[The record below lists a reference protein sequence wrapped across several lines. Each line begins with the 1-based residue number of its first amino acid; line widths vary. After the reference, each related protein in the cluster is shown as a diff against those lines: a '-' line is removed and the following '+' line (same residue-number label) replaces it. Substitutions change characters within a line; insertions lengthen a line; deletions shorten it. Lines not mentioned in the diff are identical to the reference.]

1 MLEKNVLFAVDDI
14 QRIEFSDYPDD
25 EFAIAKVGFLSTRPN
40 AHGLIISED
49 VLRACAQSAL
59 GKWMVAKMERGDAT
73 THLPDEVIMGMIPK
87 NQDIEFIEDSDGYL
101 RAYADA
107 VISKIYSK
115 EYCAIFE
122 RDNNRAVSVEMK
134 VMTDGDDDNNVLSF
148 NIVGVT
154 TLGKTVLPSCPES
167 DVEFIRFAENEADD
181 YFNKIHLTSLK
192 KFVKERRSIMEEKK
206 TYKVDKSKEAMSDTE
221 WGKID
226 KKELRD
232 AVMGAKNR
240 DSLVCDVYMKVEDG
254 WEDAPSEKLG
264 YPVMELKG
272 DTFVYNRY
280 GLASA
285 LAYAK
290 GENDEEVVKKVEKI
304 YKKLDLDD
312 DDGKEEKMAKEIE
325 FAAVDIGDMWCRV
338 YNAMREERHWEYYIM
353 GIYEEDN
360 KKFAIIYDEAR
371 NLYRLDFS
379 LTEEGMTL
387 ADEIVKVEQEFI
399 ETDEIK
405 KFAEPENV
413 KDYQFAEDDGE
424 KHDDDDSEDDEDEN
438 VEMSADEM
446 KAKIAELEA
455 DIENRDHIIMDKDA
469 ELEELRAYKAT
480 VVAKEMACRVDALME
495 EVSCYMDADQAAT
508 FREEGLSCNE
518 SNIDAWAN
526 KVKATCFSAVRKEI
540 KKDNKGVLSFAMP
553 KMIKK
558 SDPNSIWEKLENK

>member
-49 VLRACAQSAL
+49 VLRACAPSAL

-87 NQDIEFIEDSDGYL
+87 NQDIEFVEDSDGYL

-122 RDNNRAVSVEMK
+122 NDNNRAVSVEMK
-134 VMTDGDDDNNVLSF
+134 VMTDGEDDNNVLSF

-154 TLGKTVLPSCPES
+154 TLGKNVLPSCPES

-232 AVMGAKNR
+232 TVMGAKNR
-240 DSLVCDVYMKVEDG
+240 DSLVHDVYMKVEDG

-312 DDGKEEKMAKEIE
+312 DDGKEEKMSE
-325 FAAVDIGDMWCRV
+325 DIKTETPEVEM
-338 YNAMREERHWEYYIM
+338 AEEEKDTEM
-353 GIYEEDN
+353 TQ
-360 KKFAIIYDEAR
+360 DE
-371 NLYRLDFS
+371 N
-379 LTEEGMTL
+379 
-387 ADEIVKVEQEFI
+387 VEC
-399 ETDEIK
+399 
-405 KFAEPENV
+405 AEPE
-413 KDYQFAEDDGE
+413 KTEEHDDADD
-424 KHDDDDSEDDEDEN
+424 KHDDDEDEK
-438 VEMSADEM
+438 VEMSAEEM
-446 KAKIAELEA
+446 MAKIAELEA

-480 VVAKEMACRVDALME
+480 MVAKEMACRVDALME
-495 EVSCYMDADQAAT
+495 EVGSYLDNEQMAT
-508 FREEGLSCNE
+508 FREEGLSCDE

-526 KVKATCFSAVRKEI
+526 KVKATCFSAVKKEN
-540 KKDNKGVLSFAMP
+540 KKNDKGVFSFAAP
-553 KMIKK
+553 IA
-558 SDPNSIWEKLENK
+558 PNKWNKTKSIWE

>member
-40 AHGLIISED
+40 AHGLKISED
-49 VLRACAQSAL
+49 VLRACAPSAL

-73 THLPDEVIMGMIPK
+73 THLPGESIMGIIPQ
-87 NQDIEFIEDSDGYL
+87 NQDIEFVKDDDGYL

-107 VISKIYSK
+107 VVSKIYAK

-122 RDNNRAVSVEMK
+122 SDNNRAVSVEMR
-134 VMTDGDDDNNVLSF
+134 VITDGDDEDEVLSF

-154 TLGKTVLPSCPES
+154 TLGKTVLPSCPKS
-167 DVEFIRFAENEADD
+167 NVEFIRFAENEADD
-181 YFNKIHLTSLK
+181 YFNKIHLTSLR
-192 KFVKERRSIMEEKK
+192 KFAKERRSMMEEKK
-206 TYKVDKSKEAMSDTE
+206 TYKVDESKEAMSDTE
-221 WGKID
+221 WGKVD

-232 AVMGAKNR
+232 AVMNAENR
-240 DSLVCDVYMKVEDG
+240 DSIVHDVYMKVEDG

-264 YPVMELKG
+264 YPVMELKD

-285 LAYAK
+285 LAYAR

-312 DDGKEEKMAKEIE
+312 SDGKEEKMAKEIE
-325 FAAVDIGDMWCRV
+325 FSAVDIGDMWGRLYV
-338 YNAMREERHWEYYIM
+338 AMREVREWDYYIM

-360 KKFAIIYDEAR
+360 KKFAIICDEAK

-379 LTEEGMTL
+379 LTEDGLTL
-387 ADEIVKVEQEFI
+387 ADEIIKVEQEFV
-399 ETDEIK
+399 ETDEIR

-413 KDYQFAEDDGE
+413 KDYQLAEPDA
-424 KHDDDDSEDDEDEN
+424 
-438 VEMSADEM
+438 EMSVDEM
-446 KAKIAELEA
+446 KEKIAQLEA
-455 DIENRDHIIMDKDA
+455 DIEARDHIIMDKDA
-469 ELEELRAYKAT
+469 ELDELRAYKAA

-495 EVSCYMDADQAAT
+495 EVNSYLDNEQMAA
-508 FREEGLSCNE
+508 FREEGLACDE
-518 SNIDAWAN
+518 SNIDAWSN
-526 KVKATCFSAVRKEI
+526 KVKATCFSAVKKET
-540 KKDNKGVLSFAMP
+540 KKENKGVFSFAAP
-553 KMIKK
+553 VA
-558 SDPNSIWEKLENK
+558 PNKWNKTKSIWE

>member
-49 VLRACAQSAL
+49 VLRACAPSAL

-87 NQDIEFIEDSDGYL
+87 NQDIEFVEDSDGYL

-122 RDNNRAVSVEMK
+122 NDNNRAVSVEMR
-134 VMTDGDDDNNVLSF
+134 VVTDGEDDDNVLSF

-206 TYKVDKSKEAMSDTE
+206 TYKVDKSKEAMSEKAWSDVDKTALRN
-221 WGKID
+221 KIMD
-226 KKELRD
+226 
-232 AVMGAKNR
+232 AKNR
-240 DSLVCDVYMKVEDG
+240 DSLVRDVYMLVEDG
-254 WEDAPSEKLG
+254 WEDAPSEHLK
-264 YPVMELKG
+264 YPVMAFDG
-272 DTFVYNRY
+272 DTLVYYRY
-280 GLASA
+280 GLSSA

-290 GENDEEVVKKVEKI
+290 AENEDEVVKKVEKI

-312 DDGKEEKMAKEIE
+312 DDGKEEKMSE
-325 FAAVDIGDMWCRV
+325 DIKMETPEV
-338 YNAMREERHWEYYIM
+338 EMSEEEKDAEM
-353 GIYEEDN
+353 
-360 KKFAIIYDEAR
+360 AQDE
-371 NLYRLDFS
+371 N
-379 LTEEGMTL
+379 
-387 ADEIVKVEQEFI
+387 VEC
-399 ETDEIK
+399 
-405 KFAEPENV
+405 AEPEE
-413 KDYQFAEDDGE
+413 AEEHDDVDDD
-424 KHDDDDSEDDEDEN
+424 KHDDDEDEK
-438 VEMSADEM
+438 VEMSAEEM
-446 KAKIAELEA
+446 MAKIAELEA

-508 FREEGLSCNE
+508 FRDEGLSCNE

-526 KVKATCFSAVRKEI
+526 KVKATCFSAVRKEV
-540 KKDNKGVLSFAMP
+540 KKDSKGVFTFGMP

>member
-49 VLRACAQSAL
+49 VLRACAPSAL

-73 THLPDEVIMGMIPK
+73 AHLSDEVIMGMIPK
-87 NQDIEFIEDSDGYL
+87 NQDIEFVEDSDGYL

-122 RDNNRAVSVEMK
+122 NDNNRAVSVEMK
-134 VMTDGDDDNNVLSF
+134 VMTDGEDDDNVLSF

-154 TLGKTVLPSCPES
+154 TLGKTILPSCPES

-221 WGKID
+221 WGKIG

-240 DSLVCDVYMKVEDG
+240 DSLVHDVYMKVEDG

-264 YPVMELKG
+264 YPVMELKD

-312 DDGKEEKMAKEIE
+312 DDGKEEKMSE
-325 FAAVDIGDMWCRV
+325 DIKMETPEV
-338 YNAMREERHWEYYIM
+338 EMAEEEQDVEM
-353 GIYEEDN
+353 
-360 KKFAIIYDEAR
+360 AQDE
-371 NLYRLDFS
+371 N
-379 LTEEGMTL
+379 
-387 ADEIVKVEQEFI
+387 VEC
-399 ETDEIK
+399 
-405 KFAEPENV
+405 AEPEKV
-413 KDYQFAEDDGE
+413 EEHDDADD
-424 KHDDDDSEDDEDEN
+424 KHDDDEDEK
-438 VEMSADEM
+438 VEMSAEEM
-446 KAKIAELEA
+446 MAKIAELEA
-455 DIENRDHIIMDKDA
+455 DIENRDHIIMDKDT
-469 ELEELRAYKAT
+469 ELEELRAYKAA

-495 EVSCYMDADQAAT
+495 EVGSYLDNEQMST
-508 FREEGLSCNE
+508 FREEGLSCDE

-526 KVKATCFSAVRKEI
+526 KVKATCFSAVKKET
-540 KKDNKGVLSFAMP
+540 KKENRGVLSFAMP
-553 KMIKK
+553 YQIKK

>member
-49 VLRACAQSAL
+49 VLRACAPSAL

-73 THLPDEVIMGMIPK
+73 THLSDEVIMGMIPK
-87 NQDIEFIEDSDGYL
+87 NQDIEFVEDSDGYL

-122 RDNNRAVSVEMK
+122 NDNNRAVSVEMK
-134 VMTDGDDDNNVLSF
+134 VMTDGEDDDNVLSF

-192 KFVKERRSIMEEKK
+192 KFAKERRIAMEKK

-221 WGKID
+221 WGKVD
-226 KKELRD
+226 KREMRDKIMDAENRAEL
-232 AVMGAKNR
+232 VK
-240 DSLVCDVYMKVEDG
+240 DVYMLVEDN
-254 WEDAPSEKLG
+254 WEDAPSEALK

-280 GLASA
+280 GLSTA

-290 GENDEEVVKKVEKI
+290 QEDETEVVNKIEKI

-312 DDGKEEKMAKEIE
+312 SDDGKEEKMAKEIE
-325 FAAVDIGDMWCRV
+325 FAAVDIGDMWGRL
-338 YNAMREERHWEYYIM
+338 YNAMDEERHWEYSIM

-360 KKFAIIYDEAR
+360 KKFAIIYDR
-371 NLYRLDFS
+371 TKNLYRLDFS
-379 LTEEGMTL
+379 LTEEGLTL
-387 ADEIVKVEQEFI
+387 ADEVIKVEQEFI

-413 KDYQFAEDDGE
+413 KDYQFAEDDDD
-424 KHDDDDSEDDEDEN
+424 KHDDDSDEEHDDEDEK
-438 VEMSADEM
+438 VEMSAEEM
-446 KAKIAELEA
+446 MAKIAELEA

-469 ELEELRAYKAT
+469 ELEELRAYKAA
-480 VVAKEMACRVDALME
+480 VVAKEMACRVDALMD
-495 EVSCYMDADQAAT
+495 EVGSYLDNEQMAT
-508 FREEGLSCNE
+508 FREEGLSCDE

-526 KVKATCFSAVRKEI
+526 KVKATCFSAVKKEN
-540 KKDNKGVLSFAMP
+540 KKNDKGVFSFAAP
-553 KMIKK
+553 IA
-558 SDPNSIWEKLENK
+558 PNKWNKTKSIWE

>member
-40 AHGLIISED
+40 AHGLIITED
-49 VLRACAQSAL
+49 VLRSCAPSAL

-73 THLPDEVIMGMIPK
+73 THLPDEVIMGIIPQ
-87 NQDIEFIEDSDGYL
+87 NQEIEFVEDDDGYL

-122 RDNNRAVSVEMK
+122 NDNNRAVSVEMRII
-134 VMTDGDDDNNVLSF
+134 TDEDGEDKVLSF

-167 DVEFIRFAENEADD
+167 NVEFIRFAENEADD

-192 KFVKERRSIMEEKK
+192 KFAKERRSMMEEKK

-226 KKELRD
+226 KAELRE
-232 AVMGAKNR
+232 AVMNAENR
-240 DSLVCDVYMKVEDG
+240 NSLVHDVYMKVEDG

-264 YPVMELKG
+264 YPVMELKD
-272 DTFVYNRY
+272 DTFIYNRY
-280 GLASA
+280 ALSSA

-290 GENDEEVVKKVEKI
+290 GEDDEEVVKKVEKI

-312 DDGKEEKMAKEIE
+312 SDGKEEKMSEDIKMETPEVEMAEEEKDAEMAQDENIE
-325 FAAVDIGDMWCRV
+325 C
-338 YNAMREERHWEYYIM
+338 
-353 GIYEEDN
+353 
-360 KKFAIIYDEAR
+360 
-371 NLYRLDFS
+371 
-379 LTEEGMTL
+379 
-387 ADEIVKVEQEFI
+387 
-399 ETDEIK
+399 
-405 KFAEPENV
+405 AEPE
-413 KDYQFAEDDGE
+413 KDDEQESADNEPE
-424 KHDDDDSEDDEDEN
+424 NDDSD
-438 VEMSADEM
+438 VEMSVDEM
-446 KAKIAELEA
+446 KEKIARLEA
-455 DIENRDHIIMDKDA
+455 DIEERDHIIMDKDA

-508 FREEGLSCNE
+508 FREEGLACNE
-518 SNIDAWAN
+518 SNIDAWSN
-526 KVKATCFSAVRKEI
+526 KVKATCFSAVKREI
-540 KKDNKGVLSFAMP
+540 KKDSKGVFTFGMP